1 MRKVMKMRDRLCRR
15 ASIYTEEQVRET
27 LLTGKYQ
34 EIIPDEYRKAESL
47 HHTENLKESTSIN
60 KEKDGKFSI
69 TY

>member
-1 MRKVMKMRDRLCRR
+1 M
-15 ASIYTEEQVRET
+15 RET